1 MFQFPREDF
10 RLHVGWRTI
19 KTAVTAILVAVVYC
33 LLERNPAFA
42 CIGVIFGLGTDMPD
56 SIKNGG
62 NRLFGTLIGG
72 LLAIAVFWVYLRF
85 YPQGGHSMLLAL
97 LLGAAIV
104 VLILLCQYFWPGG
117 VQPGGVVLCIV
128 LFSTPVETYVVHEDK
143 RQRMY
148 NFVRKLVGEGRQAYI
163 ICPAVEDR
171 AAQEGAE
178 GEPVPFADL
187 KAVKSYAQH
196 LQDEVFP
203 DLRLA
208 LLHGKMRPKEKDAV
222 MAAFA
227 AGDVD
232 VLVSTTVVEVGV
244 DVPNAALIIVE
255 NAERFGLSQLHQLRG
270 RVGRGKHQSYC
281 VLITNSHA
289 PDAMTRLKTLA
300 STTDG
305 FKISEEDLKLRGPGD
320 FFGSRQHGLPQLA
333 LADLSGDMR
342 LLQQAQQSA
351 RQLLQQDPTLSQPE
365 NRPVLDRVRQMF
377 VDTPDIF
384 N

>member
-1 MFQFPREDF
+1 M
-10 RLHVGWRTI
+10 
-19 KTAVTAILVAVVYC
+19 
-33 LLERNPAFA
+33 
-42 CIGVIFGLGTDMPD
+42 
-56 SIKNGG
+56 
-62 NRLFGTLIGG
+62 
-72 LLAIAVFWVYLRF
+72 
-85 YPQGGHSMLLAL
+85 
-97 LLGAAIV
+97 
-104 VLILLCQYFWPGG
+104 
-117 VQPGGVVLCIV
+117 
-128 LFSTPVETYVVHEDK
+128 
-143 RQRMY
+143 
-148 NFVRKLVGEGRQAYI
+148 
-163 ICPAVEDR
+163 
-171 AAQEGAE
+171 
-178 GEPVPFADL
+178 
-187 KAVKSYAQH
+187 
-196 LQDEVFP
+196 FP

-208 LLHGKMRPKEKDAV
+208 LLHGKMRPREKDAV

-289 PDAMTRLKTLA
+289 QDAMTRLKTLA

-351 RQLLQQDPTLSQPE
+351 RQLLQNDPTLSRPE

-377 VDTPDIF
+377 ADTPDIF

>member
-1 MFQFPREDF
+1 M
-10 RLHVGWRTI
+10 
-19 KTAVTAILVAVVYC
+19 
-33 LLERNPAFA
+33 
-42 CIGVIFGLGTDMPD
+42 
-56 SIKNGG
+56 
-62 NRLFGTLIGG
+62 
-72 LLAIAVFWVYLRF
+72 
-85 YPQGGHSMLLAL
+85 
-97 LLGAAIV
+97 
-104 VLILLCQYFWPGG
+104 
-117 VQPGGVVLCIV
+117 
-128 LFSTPVETYVVHEDK
+128 
-143 RQRMY
+143 
-148 NFVRKLVGEGRQAYI
+148 
-163 ICPAVEDR
+163 
-171 AAQEGAE
+171 
-178 GEPVPFADL
+178 
-187 KAVKSYAQH
+187 KSYAQH

-208 LLHGKMRPKEKDAV
+208 LLHGKMRPREKDAV

-244 DVPNAALIIVE
+244 DVPNAALIIME

-289 PDAMTRLKTLA
+289 QDAMTRLKTLA

-351 RQLLQQDPTLSQPE
+351 RQLLQNDPTLSRPE
-365 NRPVLDRVRQMF
+365 NRPGLDRVRQMF
-377 VDTPDIF
+377 ADTPDIF